1 MCDVRLDR
9 ARRSRA
15 DLAPAPGPNE
25 FDADQEQAMRQGE
38 RQANMAPPAGEP
50 DGDEGMGG
58 LGRRGPWGAIA
69 PDDLLQSSPRAYG
82 S

>member
-1 MCDVRLDR
+1 
-9 ARRSRA
+9 
-15 DLAPAPGPNE
+15 
-25 FDADQEQAMRQGE
+25 
-38 RQANMAPPAGEP
+38 
-50 DGDEGMGG
+50 MGG